1 MSDLVGS
8 PVDRFSHDEA
18 QNDIDKSLQA
28 SGNVDIDC
36 GMHFQL
42 MSFNGLH
49 FLRYKMISNL

>member
-1 MSDLVGS
+1 MVGN
-8 PVDRFSHDEA
+8 PVDTFSHDEA

-36 GMHFQL
+36 RMHFQL